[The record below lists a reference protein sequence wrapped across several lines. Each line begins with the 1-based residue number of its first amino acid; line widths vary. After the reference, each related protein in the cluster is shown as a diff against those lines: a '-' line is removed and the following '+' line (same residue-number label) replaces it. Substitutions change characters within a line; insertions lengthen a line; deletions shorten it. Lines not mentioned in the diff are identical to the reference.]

1 MSFPTF
7 PLFVILHEGHPCPKL
22 QNPMLSKAVKNLILW
37 EKVTVG
43 ADEGWWK
50 TRIPGP
56 DSPSATIPLSRRSRV
71 NGSIMDS
78 ATPPYGCAQ
87 NDSIA

>member
-56 DSPSATIPLSRRSRV
+56 DSPSATVPPLPEGV
-71 NGSIMDS
+71 GSWLDHGFCDS
-78 ATPPYGCAQ
+78 ALWLRAE
-87 NDSIA
+87 